1 MLGVNKEI
9 CTVDH
14 PMADRLDYIYNGVLM
29 QSIDKY
35 DVINH
40 PFEKRNLNVAY
51 VGSLVPAKVL
61 IY

>member
-1 MLGVNKEI
+1 
-9 CTVDH
+9 
-14 PMADRLDYIYNGVLM
+14 M

-51 VGSLVPAKVL
+51 VGSLVPAKGFDLLASAWPAVL
-61 IY
+61 AKVPDAQLLL